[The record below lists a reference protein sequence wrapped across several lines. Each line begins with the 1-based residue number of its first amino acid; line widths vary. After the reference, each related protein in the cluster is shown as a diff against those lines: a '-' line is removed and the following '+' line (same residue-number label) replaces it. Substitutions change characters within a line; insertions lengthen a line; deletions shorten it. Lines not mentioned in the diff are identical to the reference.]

1 VSRFDV
7 VALARAIRLRREARI
22 REGWPVPITPA
33 MSRILERDLEYV
45 PYRQRKEDRA
55 RKYAACNPAIGTVM
69 EIADLLDTTVG
80 ALLGERAYR
89 IGTMERRTIRS
100 VLLYLVEVLDL
111 DAPEVR
117 GFQRP
122 LSEGNVLKT
131 VTCDEFGQRA
141 AAATIPAAHGT

>member
-1 VSRFDV
+1 MSGRFNV
-7 VALARAIRLRREARI
+7 VALARAIRLRREVRLQN
-22 REGWPVPITPA
+22 GWSAPITPA
-33 MSRILERDLEYV
+33 MSRILERDPEYV
-45 PYRQRKEDRA
+45 PYRQRKEHRS
-55 RKYAACNPAIGTVM
+55 RNYAACNPAIGTVM

-117 GFQRP
+117 QVQPP
-122 LSEGNVLKT
+122 LSKREVLGRR
-131 VTCDEFGQRA
+131 V
-141 AAATIPAAHGT
+141 